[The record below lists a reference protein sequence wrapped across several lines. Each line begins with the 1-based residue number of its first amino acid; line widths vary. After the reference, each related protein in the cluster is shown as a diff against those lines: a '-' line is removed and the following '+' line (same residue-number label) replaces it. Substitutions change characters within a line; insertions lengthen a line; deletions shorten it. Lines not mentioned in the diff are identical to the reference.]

1 VQSVKLTSALIVLS
15 SASLTACENPSDR
28 AERRFSFI
36 EANGAS
42 KLDLCKSAK
51 QVAESMIDAESPAEY
66 RSWSKKSE
74 ALCAEHDREMLLKQA
89 QTSDFT

>member
-1 VQSVKLTSALIVLS
+1 MKLTSALVVLS
-15 SASLTACENPSDR
+15 LVSLTACENPSDR

-42 KLDLCKSAK
+42 KLELCKAAK

-66 RSWSKKSE
+66 RSWSKKSK
-74 ALCAEHDREMLLKQA
+74 ALCAEHDREMLRKQA
-89 QTSDFT
+89 QASEFD